1 MPSKLPLTALLAGAA
16 LALSA
21 LAHAQGYPTKPIRV
35 INPWAPGGPAE
46 GLARIVTTKMSEG
59 LGQPIIIESKPGAN
73 GTIGTA
79 FVAKAA
85 PDGYTVLL
93 SHLGPTAISPALQKD
108 LPYDSLKDF
117 EPIAQVVAGPTLLV
131 VRNDLPVQ
139 DVKQL
144 IAYAKAN
151 PGKLSYGSVG
161 VASTTH
167 LAGELLNMLAGIDTV
182 HIPYKGSTPI
192 LVDLMGGRVDMAFI
206 GISGS
211 IQQAKAGQVRALAI
225 STLKRSPNFP
235 EIPAVSETVPGFELN
250 SWYGMMVPAGTPKP
264 IINRLHQEL
273 AAALKKP
280 DVVDWMKQ
288 NGLDPVGSTPEE
300 HAAHIR
306 AELAK
311 WAKIV
316 RDAKVTAN

>member
-1 MPSKLPLTALLAGAA
+1 MLSRLPFAAVLLGAT
-16 LALSA
+16 LAVSA
-21 LAHAQGYPTKPIRV
+21 PGQAQTYPTKPIRV
-35 INPWAPGGPAE
+35 ISPWAPGGPAE
-46 GLARIVTTKMSEG
+46 GLARIVTAKMSEG

-79 FVAKAA
+79 FVAKAV

-117 EPIAQVVAGPTLLV
+117 EPVAQVVAGPTLLV

-167 LAGELLNMLAGIDTV
+167 LAGELLNMLAGINTV

-211 IQQAKAGQVRALAI
+211 IQQAKAGQVRAIAI

-264 IINRLHQEL
+264 IVNRLHQEL

-280 DVVDWMKQ
+280 DVIEWMKQ